1 MASAFELPS
10 DMGLKV
16 DTCVAR
22 HQGDRREQQDRSAI
36 FAHPKRGG
44 VMLAALADGMGGHS
58 GGAMAA
64 EQVMLK
70 AKQNLEIFNP
80 GESPQ
85 ELLDGMI
92 REAHVVI
99 KLTRFTSEQDPHSTA
114 VLLLLHG
121 GRADWAHTGD
131 SRLYHFRGDRLVHM
145 SGDHSLVAEMV
156 RKGSLTIDQARHYP
170 HKNILIGCLGG
181 EREPMIDHGRVE
193 QLQDGDTFL
202 LCSDGLWAYFEP
214 EELGGVLKAFAP
226 REAAEML
233 VNRARERA
241 EGAGDNISLV
251 IVKLSDPEAAKL
263 EKAKADAAVARK
275 MLDESK
281 RRSGR

>member
-1 MASAFELPS
+1 
-10 DMGLKV
+10 MGLRV
-16 DTCVAR
+16 DSCVAR
-22 HQGDRREQQDRSAI
+22 HQGDRREQQDRTAI
-36 FAHPKRGG
+36 YAHPTRGG

-80 GESPQ
+80 GEPP
-85 ELLDGMI
+85 EDLLTSTI
-92 REAHVVI
+92 NEAHVII

-131 SRLYHFRGDRLVHM
+131 SRLYHFRGDKLMHM

-156 RKGSLTIDQARHYP
+156 RKGSLTRDQAKSYP
-170 HKNILIGCLGG
+170 HKNVLIGCLGG
-181 EREPMIDHGRVE
+181 EREPMIDLGHVAS
-193 QLQDGDTFL
+193 LQEGDTFL
-202 LCSDGLWAYFEP
+202 LCSDGLWAYFEA
-214 EELGGVLKAFAP
+214 EELGAVLAANAP
-226 REAAEML
+226 RDAAETL
-233 VNRARERA
+233 INRARQRG

-251 IVKLSDPEAAKL
+251 IVKLSDPEAAKR
-263 EKAKADAAVARK
+263 EKTKAEAVVARK
-275 MLDESK
+275 MLDQGK
-281 RRSGR
+281 RQR

>member
-1 MASAFELPS
+1 
-10 DMGLKV
+10 MGLKV
-16 DTCVAR
+16 DSCVAR
-22 HQGDRREQQDRSAI
+22 HQGDRREQQDRTAI
-36 FAHPKRGG
+36 FAHPTRSG

-64 EQVMLK
+64 EQVVLK
-70 AKQNLEIFNP
+70 ARQNFEIYNP
-80 GESPQ
+80 GEPPD
-85 ELLDGMI
+85 ELLASTIND
-92 REAHVVI
+92 AHFVI

-131 SRLYHFRGDRLVHM
+131 SRLYHFHGDKLMHM

-156 RKGSLTIDQARHYP
+156 RKGSLTADQAKSYP
-170 HKNILIGCLGG
+170 HKNVLIGCLGG
-181 EREPMIDHGRVE
+181 EREPMIDLGHVAPLR
-193 QLQDGDTFL
+193 DGDAFL

-214 EELGGVLKAFAP
+214 AELGGVLSAHAP

-233 VNRARERA
+233 INRARQRG

-251 IVKLSDPEAAKL
+251 IVKLSDPEAAKR
-263 EKAKADAAVARK
+263 EKTKAEAVVARK
-275 MLDESK
+275 MLDQAP
-281 RRSGR
+281 RSR

>member
-1 MASAFELPS
+1 
-10 DMGLKV
+10 MGLKV
-16 DTCVAR
+16 DSCVAR

-36 FAHPKRGG
+36 FTHPSRGG

-64 EQVMLK
+64 EQVLLK
-70 AKQNLEIFNP
+70 ARQNLEIYNP
-80 GESPQ
+80 GEPPD
-85 ELLDGMI
+85 ELLTSTI
-92 REAHVVI
+92 NEAHVVI

-131 SRLYHFRGDRLVHM
+131 SRLYHFRGDKLMHL

-156 RKGSLTIDQARHYP
+156 RMGSLTSDQAKSYP
-170 HKNILIGCLGG
+170 QKNVLIGCLGG
-181 EREPMIDHGRVE
+181 EREPMIDLGHVAS
-193 QLQDGDTFL
+193 LQAGDAFL

-214 EELGGVLKAFAP
+214 EELGGVLSAQSP
-226 REAAEML
+226 REAAEVL
-233 VNRARERA
+233 IDRARQRC

-251 IVKLSDPEAAKL
+251 IVKLSDPEAQKR
-263 EKAKADAAVARK
+263 EKAKAEALVARP
-275 MLDESK
+275 MQGSAK
-281 RRSGR
+281 RPG